1 MAELDAPIPDPAS
14 PGKPDRLIA
23 AILAAFTPPPGRHRA
38 PDMSNDAERSS
49 IAAIAATI
57 GFIRARMARDFYRDD
72 DLRRTRLALRTLAET
87 LPRIIAVAERE
98 AGEGGDFSFDL
109 ERAAEMLSG
118 LHAAVQPFTE
128 WSRERDDR
136 RGSWHWAARVLAD
149 WVRALLDRQR
159 ATADF
164 GHEASAAIEIARRLL
179 RLCKIQ
185 AEPAA
190 IVEVLRTR
198 GK

>member
-23 AILAAFTPPPGRHRA
+23 AILVAFTPPPGRHRA

-49 IAAIAATI
+49 IAALATTI
-57 GFIRARMARDFYRDD
+57 GFIRARMAHDFYRDD
-72 DLRRTRLALRTLAET
+72 DTRRTRLAIRILAET

-98 AGEGGDFSFDL
+98 AGEGGDYSFDL
-109 ERAAEMLSG
+109 ERTAAMLSG
-118 LHAAVQPFTE
+118 LHAAVRPFVE
-128 WSRERDDR
+128 WGRERDDR
-136 RGSWHWAARVLAD
+136 RGNWHWAAHAMAD
-149 WVRALLDRQR
+149 WVRAFFDQQR

-164 GHEASAAIEIARRLL
+164 GHDTSGAVEILRRLL
-179 RLCKIQ
+179 LLCGIV

-190 IVEVLRTR
+190 IVAALRER